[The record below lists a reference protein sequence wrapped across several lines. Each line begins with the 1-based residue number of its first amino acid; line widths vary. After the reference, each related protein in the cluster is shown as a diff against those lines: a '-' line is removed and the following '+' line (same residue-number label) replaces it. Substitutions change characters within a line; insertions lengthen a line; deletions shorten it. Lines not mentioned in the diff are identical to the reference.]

1 MTFEES
7 TLPLKN
13 ENNQQE
19 GARRAWAL
27 VHISRSTPQILLWGV
42 LSTFPKSHPGNFRA
56 GDISA

>member
-1 MTFEES
+1 MTLKEI
-7 TLPLKN
+7 TLLPKN
-13 ENNQQE
+13 GNNQQE
-19 GARRAWAL
+19 GARRVWAL